1 MVAFFIDR
9 RQIVAEMNE
18 TKVENKGFKLEERFR
33 EILKFV
39 VGRKRY
45 AISVTRVKEILP
57 LTDLTPVPNAP
68 RAILGMTLIR
78 GEVVVVVDMQNV
90 LEGYSR
96 PEDGLDQL
104 KILLCEFEDKKIAF
118 CVDQVIGI
126 HRVEEEQVHMPD
138 KLISTTG
145 LVANIEYEGIIYM
158 LLDLSKVLEEVG

>member
-1 MVAFFIDR
+1 M
-9 RQIVAEMNE
+9 
-18 TKVENKGFKLEERFR
+18 VENSAFKLDERFR

-39 VGRKRY
+39 VGRKHY

-57 LTDLTPVPNAP
+57 LTQLTPVPNAP
-68 RAILGMTLIR
+68 NGVLGMTLIR
-78 GEVVVVVDMQNV
+78 GEVVVVVDMQSV
-90 LEGYSR
+90 LEGYTR
-96 PEDGLDQL
+96 PEDGLEQV

-138 KLISTTG
+138 KLINTIG

-158 LLDLSKVLEEVG
+158 LLDLSKVLEAVG